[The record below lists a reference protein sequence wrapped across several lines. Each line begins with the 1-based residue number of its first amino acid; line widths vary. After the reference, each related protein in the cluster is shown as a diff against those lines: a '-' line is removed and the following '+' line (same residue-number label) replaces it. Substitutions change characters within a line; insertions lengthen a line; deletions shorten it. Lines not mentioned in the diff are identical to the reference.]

1 MKCVI
6 YNNLYAVAAYNREGT
21 SERRNEQSHERPYVE
36 EQAAA
41 PGSRSFTAISVSSGD
56 DLVDLRLLENT
67 ILI

>member
-6 YNNLYAVAAYNREGT
+6 YNNLYAVAEYNREGT
-21 SERRNEQSHERPYVE
+21 SEKKRAITRKAVRKKNKQR
-36 EQAAA
+36 Q
-41 PGSRSFTAISVSSGD
+41 SRSFTAISVSSGD